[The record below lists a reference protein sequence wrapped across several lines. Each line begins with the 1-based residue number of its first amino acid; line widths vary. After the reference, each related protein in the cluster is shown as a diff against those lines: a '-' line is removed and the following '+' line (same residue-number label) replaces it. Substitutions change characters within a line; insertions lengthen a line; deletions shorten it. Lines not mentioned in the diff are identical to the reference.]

1 MTGPSSGIGGQTKNA
16 AGLEVLAAFHSN
28 LALFDSLRIRLPGE
42 PKTYR
47 EDTRLPASCQE
58 VFRTATVMGDEPF
71 LVPSQPGMAIEKR
84 PAVPPVTTTWISSTD
99 GNFGISASGSGSCCL
114 PKRRLVPS
122 PLSGSGSRVR

>member
-1 MTGPSSGIGGQTKNA
+1 MTEPPSGIGGQTKNA
-16 AGLEVLAAFHSN
+16 AGLEVLTAFNSN
-28 LALFDSLRIRLPGE
+28 LALLDSLRIRLPSE
-42 PKTYR
+42 PTTCR
-47 EDTRLPASCQE
+47 QGTRAPASCQGI
-58 VFRTATVMGDEPF
+58 FRTATVMGDEQF